1 MYKKLT
7 TAACF
12 AAALMSAVF
21 STMVVAEPNLPVVAI
36 TKIKAPVNDNYRGS
50 RVNAKQENF
59 QTMLETQM
67 AQVGRFKIIERN
79 RVDEILSE
87 QGLNNEF
94 GDGQTAGGGFNVGG
108 VDYLVYGAITKLGQR
123 KKAMATGNFASASLI
138 TEFSAD
144 IKVVDASTGE
154 VRKAETVSVESKTA
168 AGMATG
174 SFASIKGSGDPL
186 SDIQR
191 IAAKKVAALIATSI
205 FPIEVVKGGDVIY
218 LNYGSA
224 ILDQGD
230 IVNAYRPGE
239 ELIDE
244 STGINLGSE
253 EEFEGEL
260 EVIQVT
266 AKFSKAKL
274 ISGTQPSKGSL
285 IRIKT
290 KASENTSSNGKAG
303 EKRGRKI

>member
-1 MYKKLT
+1 MYRTLLKAQGLVV
-7 TAACF
+7 CF
-12 AAALMSAVF
+12 VLWVLSNVAM
-21 STMVVAEPNLPVVAI
+21 AEPDLPVIGI
-36 TKIKAPVNDNYRGS
+36 TTIKAPVNDNYSGS
-50 RVNAKQENF
+50 RVNAKQDNF

-79 RVDEILSE
+79 RVDEILGE

-94 GDGQTAGGGFNVGG
+94 GDGKTAGGGFNVSG

-123 KKAMATGNFASASLI
+123 KKTMATGNFATASLL

-154 VRKAETVSVESKTA
+154 VRKAETVSVEHKSA
-168 AGMATG
+168 GGMATG
-174 SFASIKGSGDPL
+174 GYASTNGAADPL

-205 FPIEVVKGGDVIY
+205 FPIEVVKGGTTIY

-230 IVNAYRPGE
+230 VVNAYKPGE

-244 STGINLGSE
+244 ATGINLGAE

-260 EVIQVT
+260 EVTQVT

-274 ISGTQPSKGSL
+274 RSGSPPSKGSL

-290 KASENTSSNGKAG
+290 KASENTSSNGKPG
-303 EKRGRKI
+303 QKRGRKI

>member
-1 MYKKLT
+1 MYKKIFKAMSLLLCLT
-7 TAACF
+7 GYAFSGAAI
-12 AAALMSAVF
+12 
-21 STMVVAEPNLPVVAI
+21 AEPDLPVIGI
-36 TKIKAPVNDNYRGS
+36 TKIKAPVNDSYRGS
-50 RVNAKQENF
+50 KVNAKQDNF

-79 RVDEILSE
+79 RVDEILGE

-94 GDGQTAGGGFNVGG
+94 GDGQTAGGGFNVSG

-123 KKAMATGNFASASLI
+123 KKAMATGNFSTASLI

-154 VRKAETVSVESKTA
+154 VRKAETVSVEHKSA
-168 AGMATG
+168 GGMATG
-174 SFASIKGSGDPL
+174 SYASVNGAADPL

-205 FPIEVVKGGDVIY
+205 FPIEVVKGGDIIY

-244 STGINLGSE
+244 ATGINLGAE

-260 EVIQVT
+260 EVTQVT

-274 ISGTQPSKGSL
+274 RSGNPPSKGSL

-290 KASENTSSNGKAG
+290 KASENSSSNGTPG
-303 EKRGRKI
+303 QKRGRKI